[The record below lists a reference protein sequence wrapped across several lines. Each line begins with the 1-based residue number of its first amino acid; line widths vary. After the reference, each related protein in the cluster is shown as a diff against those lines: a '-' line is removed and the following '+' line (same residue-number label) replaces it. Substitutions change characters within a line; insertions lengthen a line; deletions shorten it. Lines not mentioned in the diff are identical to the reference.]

1 MEKIIFFII
10 AIPILVFVFYL
21 GGSAIMKGFK
31 AKIENKPEVDTEIDK
46 ENNNIETKKLD
57 EKSLDADKEN
67 TIAEDYQLNRAIDLI
82 RSINVYENI
91 KKAS

>member
-31 AKIENKPEVDTEIDK
+31 AKIENKPEVDPEIDK
-46 ENNNIETKKLD
+46 ENNNIQDNKTKILV
-57 EKSLDADKEN
+57 EKS
-67 TIAEDYQLNRAIDLI
+67 
-82 RSINVYENI
+82 
-91 KKAS
+91 